1 MARAV
6 SIRHLILG
14 LLAQE
19 SMSGYDI
26 KRLLKSLSWL
36 MDSPSFGS
44 IYPVLRSLRE
54 EGLVTMEEVLSQGK
68 SPRKVYTTTQSGR
81 QTLREWVDQ
90 SITSGT
96 SLKAFVTRLILAD
109 SFSHTELITHLQQR
123 RSEVL
128 ACHTALKQLAEAE
141 YGTLDSGQR
150 LTFDYG
156 LALATAEL
164 AWLDG
169 ALAQL
174 SQQPLPRRDS
184 GSYGT
189 PSMEVV
195 KGDRI
200 AQTA

>member
-14 LLAQE
+14 LLNQQA
-19 SMSGYDI
+19 MSGYDI
-26 KRLLKSLSWL
+26 KRLLESLSWL

-44 IYPVLRSLRE
+44 IYPILRSLRE
-54 EGLVTMEEVLSQGK
+54 DGLATMEEVLSQGK
-68 SPRKVYTTTQSGR
+68 SPRKVYTPTQSGR
-81 QTLREWVDQ
+81 RALREWVNQ
-90 SITSGT
+90 SITAGA
-96 SLKAFVTRLILAD
+96 SLKAFVTRLILAG

-123 RSEVL
+123 RSEVM
-128 ACHTALKQLAEAE
+128 ACHTTLKQLAEAE

-156 LALATAEL
+156 LALAAAEL

-169 ALAQL
+169 ALERL
-174 SQQPLPRRDS
+174 SRQPPPRGDS

-189 PSMEVV
+189 PSMEVAQ
-195 KGDRI
+195 GDNV
-200 AQTA
+200 TLTV